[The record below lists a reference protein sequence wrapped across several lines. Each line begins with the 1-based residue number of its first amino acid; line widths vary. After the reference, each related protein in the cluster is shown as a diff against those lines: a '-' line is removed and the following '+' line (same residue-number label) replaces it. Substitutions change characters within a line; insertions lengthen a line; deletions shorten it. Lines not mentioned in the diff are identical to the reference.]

1 MCVCDKV
8 VFERDGLTCS
18 VDVTKCHACH
28 AKRRSMSPS
37 ATPATQNAHARSSSS
52 RRLCVLHLSHESPSA
67 TRKPATAQRRP
78 RAQQLLQE
86 ALCTAPATR
95 KPAAGQRR
103 PHARKLCVYCAC
115 DSQPLLQEVLRLPHE
130 SQPRASGG
138 HTHKQLLQKALC
150 TAFAMRQPAAGQRR
164 PHASSRR
171 LCIPRPP
178 HESQP
183 QPTGGDRQLRA
194 SGGHTRA
201 CHTTASRGPAAAT
214 RAAAPAEG
222 SVHCACHTKASRG
235 PAAATRAA
243 AFASGGH
250 ACSSSCRRLCVLRLP
265 HESQL
270 CDDELCCHKWC
281 DELCSA
287 AVCAVQRCD
296 DELCCHKWCDE
307 SCAVQLCDDE
317 LCCDE
322 WAVTVQLCDDVL

>member
-1 MCVCDKV
+1 
-8 VFERDGLTCS
+8 
-18 VDVTKCHACH
+18 
-28 AKRRSMSPS
+28 
-37 ATPATQNAHARSSSS
+37 
-52 RRLCVLHLSHESPSA
+52 
-67 TRKPATAQRRP
+67 
-78 RAQQLLQE
+78 
-86 ALCTAPATR
+86 
-95 KPAAGQRR
+95 
-103 PHARKLCVYCAC
+103 
-115 DSQPLLQEVLRLPHE
+115 
-130 SQPRASGG
+130 
-138 HTHKQLLQKALC
+138 
-150 TAFAMRQPAAGQRR
+150 MRQPAAGQRR

-183 QPTGGDRQLRA
+183 QPTG
-194 SGGHTRA
+194 SY
-201 CHTTASRGPAAAT
+201 GPAAAT
-214 RAAAPAEG
+214 RAPATRQPAVGQRRPRAQQLLQKALCTAPA
-222 SVHCACHTKASRG
+222 TRK
-235 PAAATRAA
+235 PAAGQRRPATRAA

-250 ACSSSCRRLCVLRLP
+250 ARSSSCRRLCVVRLP

-281 DELCSA
+281 DELGSA

>member
-1 MCVCDKV
+1 MMS
-8 VFERDGLTCS
+8 T
-18 VDVTKCHACH
+18 H
-28 AKRRSMSPS
+28 RSRASGGG
-37 ATPATQNAHARSSSS
+37 Q
-52 RRLCVLHLSHESPSA
+52 
-67 TRKPATAQRRP
+67 QRP
-78 RAQQLLQE
+78 RAQAAPPESSVYCVCHATASRGPAAATRVLQE
-86 ALCTAPATR
+86 ALYTAPATR
-95 KPAAGQRR
+95 KPAAA
-103 PHARKLCVYCAC
+103 H
-115 DSQPLLQEVLRLPHE
+115 
-130 SQPRASGG
+130 
-138 HTHKQLLQKALC
+138 
-150 TAFAMRQPAAGQRR
+150 
-164 PHASSRR
+164 
-171 LCIPRPP
+171 
-178 HESQP
+178 
-183 QPTGGDRQLRA
+183 RQLRA

-201 CHTTASRGPAAAT
+201 CHTPASRGPAAAT
-214 RAAAPAEG
+214 CAAAPAEG

-250 ACSSSCRRLCVLRLP
+250 ARSSSCRRLCVVRLP

-281 DELCSA
+281 DELCRA